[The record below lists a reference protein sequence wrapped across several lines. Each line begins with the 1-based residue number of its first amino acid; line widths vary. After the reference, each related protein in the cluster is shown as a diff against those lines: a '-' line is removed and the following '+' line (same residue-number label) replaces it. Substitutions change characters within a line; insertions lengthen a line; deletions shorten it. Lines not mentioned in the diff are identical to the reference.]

1 VRAEHFPLEETM
13 TMTQQERAEFV
24 NAYTRV
30 LITAWSS
37 AEFAD
42 RLVTDPNAALRECG
56 IELPASATIAL
67 VRQIPEGHHEG
78 SLDVQ
83 IALWERGQE
92 TGTYELHVPET
103 PQVDTAELSEGDL
116 DSIAAGDF
124 YCCCC
129 PCCCCT

>member
-1 VRAEHFPLEETM
+1 M
-13 TMTQQERAEFV
+13 TMTPQERAEFV

-37 AEFAD
+37 GEYAD
-42 RLVTDPNAALRECG
+42 RLVSNPKAALRECG
-56 IELPASATIAL
+56 IEVPADATVEV
-67 VRQIPEGHHEG
+67 VRLIPDGHHEG

-83 IALWERGQE
+83 IGLWDRGNE
-92 TGTYELHVPET
+92 TGSYELHVPET

-116 DSIAAGDF
+116 DSIAAGDV